1 VCGACRKQVAGP
13 PPRYA
18 VLRFEN
24 LSGDPSLEW
33 TARATSEILSRSLAG
48 VMSGPVLHSAALARA
63 AATLG
68 SESSAAPGISSD
80 PGEARLAGATRVI
93 TGYIQKVGNGIRIE
107 ASERDLTTQ
116 KTVRSVAAEDS
127 TSLGAIT
134 AIAKQLSSNAQRYVT
149 SDANAVRFYATGLES
164 AGADAELEQAVAADP
179 NFGPAWAALATR
191 QLAHGDRDAAKQ
203 TIARSSRYH
212 LDDYDQATI
221 DAANASLNNDR
232 HARVEAL
239 RRISALSPGDTVL
252 LRTVAQS
259 EIDVGE
265 FADAASD
272 WNKLAAV
279 LPNDANAW
287 NLLGYARAYTGDYQG
302 ALNAIR
308 EYQRLDPKGAN
319 PLDSIGDVHFLFRK
333 FQEAAASYLAANAK
347 NPEFMNHGELYK
359 AAWAKYYAGDKS
371 GAESLFGRFRF
382 ARDKAHDSTVRLF
395 VADWLYRTG
404 RSADAIAL
412 LRAETQNGSAAKPLV
427 YSQLAIWDLLA
438 GDRPAAAR
446 DAASAGT
453 PQSLPLLLARFCALP
468 PASAQQWRER
478 AEKMIQGNGAGN
490 LRLLALG
497 YALVLDDK
505 SAEAIPVWE
514 QIVDKSPGTDF
525 FLRAVLSRLQDQSV
539 KQPIVPSPAEMN
551 EFAAVLDR
559 L

>member
-1 VCGACRKQVAGP
+1 
-13 PPRYA
+13 
-18 VLRFEN
+18 
-24 LSGDPSLEW
+24 
-33 TARATSEILSRSLAG
+33 
-48 VMSGPVLHSAALARA
+48 MSGPVLHSAALARA

-68 SESSAAPGISSD
+68 SESIAVPGASAETGD
-80 PGEARLAGATRVI
+80 ARLAGATRVI
-93 TGYIQKVGNGIRIE
+93 TGYVEKAGSGIRVE
-107 ASERDLTTQ
+107 ATERDLASQ
-116 KTVRSVAAEDS
+116 KTVRSAAAEDA
-127 TSLGAIT
+127 TPLGAIT
-134 AIAKQLSSNAQRYVT
+134 AVAKQLSANAQPYLTSNA
-149 SDANAVRFYATGLES
+149 SAVRFYATGLES
-164 AGADAELEQAVAADP
+164 AAGDGDLEQAVAADP

-191 QLAHGDRDAAKQ
+191 QLARGDRDGAKQ
-203 TIARSSRYH
+203 TVATASRYH

-221 DAANASLNNDR
+221 DAANATLNNDR

-239 RRISALSPGDTVL
+239 RRISALSPGDSVL

-259 EIDVGE
+259 EMDVGE

-287 NLLGYARAYTGDYQG
+287 NLLGYSRAYTGDYQG
-302 ALNAIR
+302 ALNAIH
-308 EYQRLDPKGAN
+308 EYQRLDSSGAN

-333 FQEAAASYLAANAK
+333 FKEAAASYLAANAK
-347 NPEFMNHGELYK
+347 SPEFMNHGELYK

-371 GAESLFGRFRF
+371 GAESLFGEFRF
-382 ARDKAHDSTVRLF
+382 ARDKAHDATVPLF

-412 LRAETQNGSAAKPLV
+412 LRSEAQNGPAAKPLV

-446 DAASAGT
+446 DSASAGP
-453 PQSLPLLLARFCALP
+453 PQSLPILLARFCALP

-478 AEKMIQGNGAGN
+478 AEKMIQGNGAAN

-525 FLRAVLSRLQDQSV
+525 FLRAVLSKLQDQPV

>member
-1 VCGACRKQVAGP
+1 MCGACRKQVAGP

-24 LSGDPSLEW
+24 LTGDPSLEW
-33 TARATSEILSRSLAG
+33 TARAASEILSRSLAG

-68 SESSAAPGISSD
+68 TSADAVPGASSETED
-80 PGEARLAGATRVI
+80 ARLAGATRVI
-93 TGYIQKVGNGIRIE
+93 TGYVQKVGSGFRVE
-107 ASERDLTTQ
+107 AADRDLASQ
-116 KTVRSVAAEDS
+116 QTVRSAAAED
-127 TSLGAIT
+127 TTPVGAIT
-134 AIAKQLSSNAQRYVT
+134 AVAKQLSANAQPYVT
-149 SDANAVRFYATGLES
+149 SNASAIRLYAAGLES
-164 AGADAELEQAVAADP
+164 TGDEQLEQAVTADP

-191 QLAHGDRDAAKQ
+191 QLTRGDRDAAKQ
-203 TIARSSRYH
+203 TVARASRYH

-221 DAANASLNNDR
+221 DAANAALNNDR

-239 RRISALSPGDTVL
+239 RRISALSPGDSVL

-259 EIDVGE
+259 EMDVGE

-287 NLLGYARAYTGDYQG
+287 NLLGYSRAYTGDYQG
-302 ALNAIR
+302 ALSAMR

-319 PLDSIGDVHFLFRK
+319 PLDSIGDVHFLFK
-333 FQEAAASYLAANAK
+333 KYKEAAASYLAANAK
-347 NPEFMNHGELYK
+347 NPAFMNHGELYK
-359 AAWAKYYAGDKS
+359 AAWAKYRAGDKS
-371 GAESLFGRFRF
+371 GAEALFGQFRF
-382 ARDKAHDSTVRLF
+382 ARDKAHDASVPLF

-412 LRAETQNGSAAKPLV
+412 LRGETQNASTTKPLV

-446 DAASAGT
+446 DAASAGP
-453 PQSLPLLLARFCALP
+453 PQSLPVLLARFCSLP

-525 FLRAVLSRLQDQSV
+525 FLRAVLLRLQDQQV

-551 EFAAVLDR
+551 EFAAVLDH